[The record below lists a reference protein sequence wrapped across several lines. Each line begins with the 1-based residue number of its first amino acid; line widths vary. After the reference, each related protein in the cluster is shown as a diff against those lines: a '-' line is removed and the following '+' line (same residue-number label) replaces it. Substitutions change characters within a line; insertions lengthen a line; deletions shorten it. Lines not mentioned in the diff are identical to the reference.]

1 MPSCPLCAAASRFLD
16 EDELRLYF
24 RCGQCA
30 LIFVD
35 PAAHLDPAAE
45 RARYDLHENDWADP
59 RYRRF
64 LDRLAR
70 PLLTRLEPGMCG
82 LDYGCGPGPALSRM
96 MQEAGMVMD
105 VYDPYYEPRVDVLAR
120 QYDFVTCTEV
130 AEHFHHPARDWARL
144 TTLVKPGGWLG
155 VMTQLAPPDELF
167 LQWRYRRDPTHVC
180 FYGPA
185 TFEWLALRFGFTM
198 ERERSDVVVLQKLP
212 QTS

>member
-1 MPSCPLCAAASRFLD
+1 
-16 EDELRLYF
+16 
-24 RCGQCA
+24 
-30 LIFVD
+30 
-35 PAAHLDPAAE
+35 
-45 RARYDLHENDWADP
+45 
-59 RYRRF
+59 
-64 LDRLAR
+64 
-70 PLLTRLEPGMCG
+70 
-82 LDYGCGPGPALSRM
+82 
-96 MQEAGMVMD
+96 
-105 VYDPYYEPRVDVLAR
+105 VDVLAR